1 MIISF
6 KSLIKLTGIVIVCFC
21 AVFVCTFFLN
31 FYIDVLPLRDS
42 VSEQMLPLY
51 EAQLATAQMCCSI
64 TGGVLALTVVVM
76 IVFYVR
82 LYIGEHAAE
91 LGILKSMGYS
101 AERLALNFL
110 FFGLSALSGC
120 LLGYAAG
127 HAAMP
132 FVYGQLTI
140 EGLNVEIRYH
150 VSLLFALVLAPALL
164 FSALSCVCAYLT
176 LRKPALAIM
185 KGEKEIR
192 KQKLRPIKRRN
203 RSFLREIAI
212 RSIGSNKLL
221 TFFVA
226 FSGFCF
232 SAMVQMSASMESLV
246 SGTMGWMILAIGLV
260 LSVTSVFMALTA
272 LIKNVSKSVAMMK
285 TFGYP
290 LAQCTFAVFAGF
302 VPFLLLGFALGTVY
316 QFGLLSFMVN
326 LIFERS
332 AKFPFTPFEQ
342 TSCFTRLL
350 HLSSAMR
357 QSVRNTSVRS
367 IGSPLKPSCLKHR
380 DNKEDCIG
388 VLRLGQEEKF
398 RREIR

>member
-6 KSLIKLTGIVIVCFC
+6 KSLGKLTGIVIVCFC

-31 FYIDVLPLRDS
+31 FYLDVLPLRDS

-82 LYIGEHAAE
+82 LYIDEHAAE

-101 AERLALNFL
+101 AGRLASRFL
-110 FFGLSALSGC
+110 VFGLSALSGC

-132 FVYGQLTI
+132 FVYNQLTI
-140 EGLNVEIRYH
+140 EGLNVEIHYH
-150 VSLLFALVLAPALL
+150 VSLLFALALAPALL
-164 FSALSCVCAYLT
+164 FSALSCVCAYFT

-185 KGEKEIR
+185 KGEKKMC
-192 KQKLRPIKRRN
+192 KQKRRPTGRRE
-203 RSFLREIAI
+203 RSFLSEIAI
-212 RSIGSNKLL
+212 RSIGNNKLL

-232 SAMVQMSASMESLV
+232 SAMVQMGASMESLV
-246 SGTMGWMILAIGLV
+246 SGTMGWMIFAIGLV
-260 LSVTSVFMALTA
+260 LSVTSIFMALTA
-272 LIKNVSKSVAMMK
+272 LMKSVSKSVAMMK

-290 LAQCTFAVFAGF
+290 LTQCAFAVFAGF

-326 LIFERS
+326 LIFRDVGEVPVYTFRTDVMFYTLAAFIVCYAAIG
-332 AKFPFTPFEQ
+332 AKY
-342 TSCFTRLL
+342 
-350 HLSSAMR
+350 
-357 QSVRNTSVRS
+357 VRS
-367 IGSPLKPSCLKHR
+367 LNRISVKTVMS
-380 DNKEDCIG
+380 E
-388 VLRLGQEEKF
+388 Q
-398 RREIR
+398 